1 MDNQRP
7 LIAWGLIVGGLRM
20 LLHGLF
26 WRQASFA
33 EYADPAS
40 VGYRAAIRLPIIGAI
55 AFVPRADEVAAP
67 PVYDW

>member
-1 MDNQRP
+1 MNTRP
-7 LIAWGLIVGGLRM
+7 IIAWGLVIGALRM

-26 WRQASFA
+26 WRQAYSA

-55 AFVPRADEVAAP
+55 AFVPHVDETAAS